1 MITRSNII
9 SIFRHF
15 SLGEHVISR
24 LLGHVAGR
32 VIKKTKGGE
41 VARIRGGGRSVDGQE
56 RVAGAVRGKGW
67 AQSLQSLQSLPTRR
81 GVVL

>member
-1 MITRSNII
+1 MTRGGNGPAKDLRMITRSNII

-41 VARIRGGGRSVDGQE
+41 VA
-56 RVAGAVRGKGW
+56 
-67 AQSLQSLQSLPTRR
+67 
-81 GVVL
+81 